1 MENNQ
6 YYSRKIYRIYRSVVP
21 LRVKIGI
28 FQTVTFLKPW
38 HRSWPQ
44 LCCATTL
51 EGGTQPEGTT
61 WWVLASWT
69 IQNSFFKD
77 QPLWPLWPADDL
89 SETHVISCMFTTSSV
104 NSAFVDTIPSWLLTK
119 VLGLCCFVNR
129 TIWSICDCQMV
140 PCQVTRL
147 PSCPAW
153 CRNIYLSYRSFSNL
167 PLDSWTVKAWGK
179 CRHFRPTLE
188 TFVPPISGC
197 HTSQVS
203 LLSGRLRP

>member
-1 MENNQ
+1 VATALLCHNSGRGGLNQ
-6 YYSRKIYRIYRSVVP
+6 REPLDGSWRVGQFKTAFLRINHYD
-21 LRVKIGI
+21 
-28 FQTVTFLKPW
+28 
-38 HRSWPQ
+38 HYDQ
-44 LCCATTL
+44 LM
-51 EGGTQPEGTT
+51 T
-61 WWVLASWT
+61 WVW
-69 IQNSFFKD
+69 
-77 QPLWPLWPADDL
+77 DL
-89 SETHVISCMFTTSSV
+89 SETHVISCMLTTS
-104 NSAFVDTIPSWLLTK
+104 SAFVDAIPSWLLTK

-129 TIWSICDCQMV
+129 TIWSTCDCQMMV

-167 PLDSWTVKAWGK
+167 PLDSWTVRAWGK
-179 CRHFRPTLE
+179 CRHFRPSLE